1 MQQVM
6 RPNIPEL
13 IISTCDEDDRILLE
27 NVIHLALEIFTD
39 VNISLA
45 SSTKSE
51 RSYDIRIPF
60 SANLQCVSLRE
71 MQEVQNYSP
80 ARIADVAVESKADQH
95 PHLKITVLRA
105 NARLVCTQYDVI
117 RINKR
122 RRM

>member
-1 MQQVM
+1 MQQVL

-13 IISTCDEDDRILLE
+13 ITSTCDEDDKILLE

-95 PHLKITVLRA
+95 PHLKIVILRA